1 MRVTQGFTLDTPI
14 KLQLQ
19 YVTITQL
26 IDIAENIPPEQKICG
41 IHRIFFAPE
50 VVKDTG
56 KPVTAKADVWSLGT
70 MMYMLIAGTVL

>member
-1 MRVTQGFTLDTPI
+1 MVTFNYKQSIPRVLDTKVDTMCYKDI

-19 YVTITQL
+19 HVTITQL

-50 VVKDTG
+50 VVKNTG
-56 KPVTAKADVWSLGT
+56 KPVTAKKLRG
-70 MMYMLIAGTVL
+70 L